1 MKEQMH
7 NTTQSRE
14 NAFSNNISDIKVSW
28 DMMSHEALCTVRKW
42 KVDHEKSMQ
51 GSWLVYSNFPGDDEI
66 LSKRSTVYQKR
77 IALRI
82 KEWERGFHDQR
93 SICIGLMSR
102 ASFQLSHK
110 SSIIDKVQY
119 FKLISLLKTIL
130 FTTTLKNT

>member
-1 MKEQMH
+1 MKEQMR

-130 FTTTLKNT
+130 FTTTLNNT

>member
-1 MKEQMH
+1 MH

-130 FTTTLKNT
+130 FTTTLNNT

>member
-1 MKEQMH
+1 MK
-7 NTTQSRE
+7 
-14 NAFSNNISDIKVSW
+14 
-28 DMMSHEALCTVRKW
+28 
-42 KVDHEKSMQ
+42 KSLQ
-51 GSWLVYSNFPGDDEI
+51 GSWLVYNNFPCDDEV
-66 LSKRSTVYQKR
+66 LSKKSTVYQKR

-93 SICIGLMSR
+93 SICIGLMPR

-130 FTTTLKNT
+130 FTTTLNNT